1 MKLAVYQV
9 PGVSL
14 GKHNVKDP
22 RLDAADKL
30 VEAKKKIYVQAD
42 IVGEDEMKEA
52 DAILVPAELKGD
64 LVLLDMEFL
73 ELRLGRE
80 QSPEEK
86 ALFEKLYAHDLQN
99 QITLA
104 GVQAHFLQP
113 FKSLN
118 IICGGIY
125 LHFTAHTVGRGDH
138 AYLKSIFHFQH
149 PFCQNFEKKDRFFQS
164 GPSHSLIL
172 HNLNVNPGIV
182 FEGRSFYH
190 GADCF
195 GDPALFP
202 NHFTHIGGSYV
213 KLNNNVS
220 SVNLFRNNNF
230 LRMIDKSFSY
240 YFH

>member
-86 ALFEKLYAHDLQN
+86 ALFEKLYAALESEKAISELSLSDEEKALMGSYQFVTNRAIVPLASGEDVEQAIVKAYDQAGYISFLTLGGKENRAWPIRKGTVAVDAAGTVHTDMQKGFIRAEIISYADL
-99 QITLA
+99 IEC
-104 GVQAHFLQP
+104 GGEVQAKRANKVRLETKTYVMQD
-113 FKSLN
+113 
-118 IICGGIY
+118 Y
-125 LHFTAHTVGRGDH
+125 DVV
-138 AYLKSIFHFQH
+138 
-149 PFCQNFEKKDRFFQS
+149 NFRF
-164 GPSHSLIL
+164 
-172 HNLNVNPGIV
+172 N
-182 FEGRSFYH
+182 R
-190 GADCF
+190 
-195 GDPALFP
+195 
-202 NHFTHIGGSYV
+202 
-213 KLNNNVS
+213 
-220 SVNLFRNNNF
+220 
-230 LRMIDKSFSY
+230 
-240 YFH
+240 